1 MTKTQKNFLFI
12 INDSPYGNERSYNAL
27 RLAMNLAKRAETI
40 VRVFL
45 IGDGV
50 NCAIANQKS
59 PNEHYN
65 IERMMKS
72 IARRGEV
79 SN

>member
-27 RLAMNLAKRAETI
+27 RLAMNPAKRDETI

-45 IGDGV
+45 TGDGV
-50 NCAIANQKS
+50 NCGIANQKT
-59 PNEHYN
+59 PDGYYN
-65 IERMMKS
+65 IERMMKP
-72 IARRGEV
+72 IARLGEV
-79 SN
+79 SI